1 LSICTAVFIL
11 SKVAIVVFRAPALP
25 AAGGAQQ
32 KYIPAI
38 IILGFSG
45 VEIMESATLHS
56 SRRYQAINKR
66 ERQMQ
71 YHQRDFNTDRRLLLL
86 CAIAA
91 VIGAFSTVAAWAL
104 LNLIRFFTNLFFFQ
118 TLSFADRSPAAH
130 HLGAW
135 VIAVPVVGSLIVG
148 LIARYGSDKIR
159 GHGIPEAIEAILFG
173 KSKMSPR
180 VALLKPLA
188 SGIVIGSGGP
198 FGAEGPIIMTG
209 GAIGSLI
216 AQHFPVSAAERKTLL
231 VAGATAG
238 MTAVFGTPV
247 AAVLLAVELLL
258 FEWRPRSLLPV
269 ILACAVAGF
278 GRPLLLEPGPLFALQ
293 TAPAELP
300 ALGVCIIAGL
310 LCGAL
315 SALMSKALYKVED
328 LFAHLPL
335 HWMWWPALGAIAVG
349 IGGWLQ
355 PRALGVGYDVIA
367 DLLNHRILPAAA
379 LSLLLVKAVIWVIS
393 LGSGTSGG
401 VLAPLLMLGAGL
413 GTAVSILFPGSDPTL
428 WPLVC
433 MAAVLAGV
441 LGAPL
446 TAAVFALGLTGDF
459 NALLPLLLTTGV
471 SYGFTVMIMRRSIMT
486 EKIARRGLHIYREY
500 SVDPQERVL
509 VEEVMSVKPTAV
521 PAQMPLAEVESRFF
535 GATQTHRAYP
545 VIDAAGAVLGML
557 DRALLQQ
564 GLAAPDAQSAGML
577 FAAPIEAALPTE
589 TCQAAARRMASLHLE
604 RLPVVRDRQGMQLV
618 GIVSRSDLVKPAL
631 SLHAEEL
638 ERQTVRRIWAGK

>member
-1 LSICTAVFIL
+1 
-11 SKVAIVVFRAPALP
+11 
-25 AAGGAQQ
+25 
-32 KYIPAI
+32 
-38 IILGFSG
+38 
-45 VEIMESATLHS
+45 
-56 SRRYQAINKR
+56 
-66 ERQMQ
+66 MQ
-71 YHQRDFNTDRRLLLL
+71 YHQRDFNADRRLLLL

-91 VIGAFSTVAAWAL
+91 VIGVFSTIAAWVL
-104 LNLIRFFTNLFFFQ
+104 LRLIHFFTNLFFFQ
-118 TLSFADRSPAAH
+118 TLSFEFHSPANH

-135 VIAVPVVGSLIVG
+135 VIVVPIIGSLIVG

-180 VALLKPLA
+180 VAVLKPLA

-231 VAGATAG
+231 VSGAAAG

-269 ILACAVAGF
+269 IVSCAVAGF
-278 GRPLLLEPGPLFALQ
+278 GRPLLMEAGPLFPLH
-293 TAPAELP
+293 TGPAGLP
-300 ALGVCIIAGL
+300 ALGVCILAGL
-310 LCGAL
+310 LCGGL

-328 LFAHLPL
+328 MFAHLPV
-335 HWMWWPALGAIAVG
+335 HWMWWPAIGAVAVG
-349 IGGWLQ
+349 IGGFLQ
-355 PRALGVGYDVIA
+355 PRALGVGYDVID
-367 DLLNHRILPAAA
+367 DLLNGRILPAAA
-379 LSLLLVKAVIWVIS
+379 LSLLVVKAVIWVIS

-413 GTAVSILFPGSDPTL
+413 GTAVSILFPGSDAAL

-446 TAAVFALGLTGDF
+446 TAAVFALGLTGNF

-471 SYGFTVMIMRRSIMT
+471 SYGLTVLIMPRSIMT

-500 SVDPQERVL
+500 SVDPQERVF
-509 VEEVMSVKPTAV
+509 VEEVMSAKAVSV
-521 PAQMPLAEVESRFF
+521 PAAMPLAEVESRFF

-545 VIDAAGAVLGML
+545 VVDSTGKVLGML
-557 DRALLQQ
+557 DRALLQH
-564 GLAAPDAQSAGML
+564 GAAREDANAAAL
-577 FAAPIEAALPTE
+577 FAETAEIALPTE
-589 TCQAAARRMASLHLE
+589 TCQAVAQRMASLHLE
-604 RLPVVRDRQGMQLV
+604 RLPVVRDRQSMALV
-618 GIVSRSDLVKPAL
+618 GVISRSDLVKPARTSFL
-631 SLHAEEL
+631 EEHVR
-638 ERQTVRRIWAGK
+638 ERMLGKSKKPA